1 MHFCI
6 DLIIRNRIG
15 RRNTLCRYVFISD
28 KKMQIAQ
35 RVASMMQ
42 KLGWSE
48 GELGR
53 RSGVPQPTVHRI
65 LNGESQ
71 SPRQNN
77 VEKIAKALGVT
88 SSWLW
93 SGTNVEE
100 PSGVYVT
107 QQSHDENAQ
116 QGPQILGRVPLIS
129 WVRAGDLCEAID
141 LFQPGDADEWLDCP
155 MPHGPN
161 AFCLK
166 VVGDSMFPDYR
177 EGEIILVEP
186 RLSAQHGDDVVVRTP
201 EGKTTFKRLQ
211 ITPDG
216 THLLAVNKEY
226 PNRIIEVP
234 DDTHICG
241 VVTASWM
248 NRRRS

>member
-1 MHFCI
+1 M
-6 DLIIRNRIG
+6 RI
-15 RRNTLCRYVFISD
+15 
-28 KKMQIAQ
+28 AE
-35 RVASMMQ
+35 RVASKMEE
-42 KLGWSE
+42 LGWSE

-65 LNGESQ
+65 LSGESQ
-71 SPRQNN
+71 NPRQAN

-88 SSWLW
+88 AAWLW
-93 SGTNVEE
+93 SGLATAETTGRYSAAAHMPENVSE
-100 PSGVYVT
+100 
-107 QQSHDENAQ
+107 
-116 QGPQILGRVPLIS
+116 GPQILGKVPLIS
-129 WVRAGDLCEAID
+129 WVKAGDLCEAID
-141 LFQPGDADEWLDCP
+141 IFQPGDAEDWLECP

-161 AFCLK
+161 AFCLR

-186 RLSAQHGDDVVVRTP
+186 ALTAQHGDDVVVRTP

-211 ITPDG
+211 MTPDG
-216 THLLAVNKEY
+216 THLLAVNRDY

>member
-1 MHFCI
+1 
-6 DLIIRNRIG
+6 
-15 RRNTLCRYVFISD
+15 
-28 KKMQIAQ
+28 
-35 RVASMMQ
+35 
-42 KLGWSE
+42 
-48 GELGR
+48 
-53 RSGVPQPTVHRI
+53 
-65 LNGESQ
+65 
-71 SPRQNN
+71 
-77 VEKIAKALGVT
+77 
-88 SSWLW
+88 
-93 SGTNVEE
+93 
-100 PSGVYVT
+100 
-107 QQSHDENAQ
+107 
-116 QGPQILGRVPLIS
+116 
-129 WVRAGDLCEAID
+129 
-141 LFQPGDADEWLDCP
+141 